1 MIRVMRSHD
10 AMQAVGL
17 PVRAKATGRTA
28 REHRIR
34 WLHALAPL
42 ALGIATALHA
52 QEAPEQPE
60 TTQNDF
66 GETGLLQTPT
76 ARLAGDGKIGFAYS
90 RIEPYT
96 NLNVFAQPFPWMEA
110 AARYTIVSNRLYPT
124 DPHPNGQSYKDKSI
138 DLKVQLLGE
147 SRYLPA
153 VAVGI
158 RDLAGTG
165 LFSSEYFVGSKRVG
179 PFDFSLGLAWG
190 YMGARGD
197 LPNPL
202 GWIDPA
208 FNHRPVNDFSGNNT
222 GKFTVSRYFRGP
234 TALFGGVEYQTPLSW
249 LRLKAELDGNDYK
262 HEPLKNNQ
270 PQRLPV
276 NFGALFRV
284 NRYADLTVGYERG
297 NTAMVT
303 LNLHDNVGHRTE
315 AAKPLDPPPEP
326 VTARAT
332 VPPADASASTAVS
345 SAAAP
350 EPVPQRL
357 START
362 DWAEVSRVLEQNAGI
377 KVHHIAQRGTELL
390 VYGEQKRFFYEAE
403 GLGRAARLL
412 NNRLDD
418 SIDWITFVSENHG
431 LAIVEDSVHRPKFV
445 AYLDHDI
452 DLPTLRRSV
461 EQDPPAMQAEQVL
474 YTQGS
479 KKLDLSIAP
488 GFNQSLGSPDAPVIY
503 QFTANGKATYHFNDN
518 LWFDG
523 EVDVNL
529 ANNFNLYTFDAPSSL
544 PRVRTDIRHYLEAS
558 NVTLPLF
565 QVTGTR
571 QLGTDLYGMA
581 YAGMLEMMFGGVGGE
596 VLYRPINDN
605 WALGVDANFV
615 RQRGFKQDF
624 SFRKYQ
630 VATGQATFY
639 YDPGWYGL
647 RTAISAGRYLAG
659 DWGTT
664 IDVSRHFD
672 NGVRMGAYATFTT
685 AGSKYGEG
693 SFDKGIY
700 LSVPL
705 DLFLPFSKNQRANL
719 NWEPLVRDGGARLDK
734 QYHLYDMTDD
744 RDSTLWDPNV
754 GAISH

>member
-1 MIRVMRSHD
+1 MRW
-10 AMQAVGL
+10 
-17 PVRAKATGRTA
+17 VRA
-28 REHRIR
+28 
-34 WLHALAPL
+34 L
-42 ALGIATALHA
+42 ALLALCIASVLHA
-52 QEAPEQPE
+52 QEAPEQPQ
-60 TTQNDF
+60 TSQNDF
-66 GETGLLQTPT
+66 GETGLMQTPS
-76 ARLAGDGKIGFAYS
+76 ARFAGDGEIGFAYS
-90 RIEPYT
+90 RVEPYT
-96 NLNVFAQPFPWMEA
+96 QLNVFGQPFPWMEA

-138 DLKVQLLGE
+138 DLKIRLLDE
-147 SRYLPA
+147 SHYLPA

-249 LRLKAELDGNDYK
+249 LRLKAELDGNDYQ
-262 HEPLKNNQ
+262 HEPLNNNQ
-270 PQRLPV
+270 PQRWPINL
-276 NFGALFRV
+276 GALFRV

-303 LNLHDNVGHRTE
+303 LNIHDNIGHRTE

-326 VTARAT
+326 VTATAAT
-332 VPPADASASTAVS
+332 AASGDSSSDAGSSTATS
-345 SAAAP
+345 SMAASSTVASST
-350 EPVPQRL
+350 VASSTTADSTVQKV
-357 START
+357 STANA
-362 DWAEVSRVLEQNAGI
+362 DWAEISRILEQNAGI

-390 VYGEQKRFFYEAE
+390 VYGEQKRYFYGAE

-412 NNRLDD
+412 NNRLD
-418 SIDWITFVSENHG
+418 SSVDWITFVSENHG

-452 DLPTLRRSV
+452 ELPALKRSV
-461 EQDPPAMQAEQVL
+461 EQDPTAMQAEQVL
-474 YTQGS
+474 YTTPP
-479 KKLDLSIAP
+479 KRLDLSLAP
-488 GFNQSLGSPDAPVIY
+488 GFEKSLGSPDAPLIY
-503 QFTANGKATYHFNDN
+503 QITANGKATYHFNDN
-518 LWFDG
+518 LWFDAQ
-523 EVDVNL
+523 VNVNL
-529 ANNFNLYTFDAPSSL
+529 ANNYNLYTFDAPSSL
-544 PRVRTDIRHYLEAS
+544 PRVRTDVRQYLESS
-558 NVTLPLF
+558 NVTMPLF
-565 QVTGTR
+565 QLTGTR

-596 VLYRPINDN
+596 VLYRPMNDN
-605 WALGVDANFV
+605 WAFGVDANFV

-624 SFRKYQ
+624 TFRNYS
-630 VATGQATFY
+630 VATGLATFY
-639 YDPGWYGL
+639 YDTGWHGMH
-647 RTAISAGRYLAG
+647 TAISAGRYLAG

-693 SFDKGIY
+693 SFDKGVY

-705 DLFLPFSKNQRANL
+705 DLFLPWSKNQRANL
-719 NWEPLVRDGGARLDK
+719 NWEPLLRDGGARLDK
-734 QYHLYDMTDD
+734 QYYLYDMTDD
-744 RDSTLWDPNV
+744 RDSGLFDQNV
-754 GAISH
+754 DKISH